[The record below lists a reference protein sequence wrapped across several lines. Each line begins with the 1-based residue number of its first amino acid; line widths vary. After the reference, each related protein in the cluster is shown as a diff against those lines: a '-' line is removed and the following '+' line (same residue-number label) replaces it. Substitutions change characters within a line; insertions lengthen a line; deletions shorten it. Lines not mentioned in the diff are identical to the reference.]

1 MLENKDMDKMGN
13 LNGKK
18 GGVAEL
24 KERRGMKRGRL
35 TFSKLEISLNSG
47 STSQQFF
54 F

>member
-1 MLENKDMDKMGN
+1 MLENKDIDKMGN

-35 TFSKLEISLNSG
+35 TFSKLEMFEFWFHHLASIA
-47 STSQQFF
+47 
-54 F
+54 